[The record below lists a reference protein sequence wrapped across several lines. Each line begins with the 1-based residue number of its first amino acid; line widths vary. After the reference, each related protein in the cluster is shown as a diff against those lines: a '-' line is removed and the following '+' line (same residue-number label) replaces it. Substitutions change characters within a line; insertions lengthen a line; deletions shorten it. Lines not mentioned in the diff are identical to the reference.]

1 MNRQAHLIFLLIIFA
16 MVYSS
21 CEKSEFD
28 QSRSK
33 VKDFF
38 EREND
43 STENRT
49 FVYGTLW
56 NSGENLPISAVE
68 VSLFTAD
75 TEYTAIS
82 DAQGKFTFDV
92 LIGAED
98 YAMLGIRNS
107 AFIHDTVL
115 SQIGKTYPE
124 LQDRY
129 RDGIQKSYKVWN
141 HDIRYLRTESRRFRL
156 YETMIPLIGGALMF
170 KGEAYVYGNLGEQLE
185 KMNVTLL
192 PCPVKGLRNDMNFQ
206 MQRKGKLKINF
217 ELANPTGAL
226 TWLITIDGIKTRPFS
241 TPYFFDYLTFRP
253 FQDYRNTIEIDDIPF
268 NENHE
273 ITYSIR
279 ETSFGPIIKGGTIQ
293 INFQGNANPERIET
307 ILVP

>member
-1 MNRQAHLIFLLIIFA
+1 MNRHTLLIFLLFFATIIF
-16 MVYSS
+16 SS

-28 QSRSK
+28 QSRNK

-49 FVYGTLW
+49 YVYGTLW
-56 NSGENLPISAVE
+56 NSGENQAIAGVE

-82 DAQGKFTFDV
+82 DAQGKFTIDAV
-92 LIGAED
+92 IGAED
-98 YAMLGIRNS
+98 YALLGIRNS

-115 SQIGKTYPE
+115 SQIGKTYAE

-141 HDIRYLRTESRRFRL
+141 HDILYLRTESRRFRL
-156 YETMIPLIGGALMF
+156 YETYIPLIGGAMMF
-170 KGEAYVYGNLGEQLE
+170 KGEAYTYGNLGVQLE
-185 KMNVTLL
+185 KINVTLL

-217 ELANPTGAL
+217 ELADPTGAL
-226 TWLITIDGIKTRPFS
+226 TRIITVDGIRTRPFS
-241 TPYFFDYLTFRP
+241 TPYFFDALTFRP
-253 FQDYRNTIEIDDIPF
+253 NQDFRNTIEIDDIPF

-273 ITYSIR
+273 IIYSIR
-279 ETSFGPIIKGGTIQ
+279 ENINGPILKGGTFQ
-293 INFQGNANPERIET
+293 INFQSNANPERIET
-307 ILVP
+307 VIVP

>member
-1 MNRQAHLIFLLIIFA
+1 MNRHALLIFLLCILTIA
-16 MVYSS
+16 YSS

-28 QSRSK
+28 ESRGK

-49 FVYGTLW
+49 YVYGTLW
-56 NSGENLPISAVE
+56 NREENLPIGAVE

-98 YAMLGIRNS
+98 YALLGIRNS
-107 AFIHDTVL
+107 GFIHDTTL
-115 SQIGKTYPE
+115 SQIGKTNPE

-129 RDGIQKSYKVWN
+129 RDGIQKSNKAWN

-156 YETMIPLIGGALMF
+156 YQTFIPLIGGAMMF
-170 KGEAYVYGNLGEQLE
+170 KGEAYTYGNLGEQLE
-185 KMNVTLL
+185 KINVTLL
-192 PCPVKGLRNDMNFQ
+192 PCPVKGLRNDMTFQ

-217 ELANPTGAL
+217 ESAPAQGAI
-226 TWLITIDGIKTRPFS
+226 TRIITIDGIRTRPFS
-241 TPYFFDYLTFRP
+241 TPYFYDVLTFRP
-253 FQDYRNTIEIDDIPF
+253 FQNYRNTIEIDDIPF

-273 ITYSIR
+273 IMYSIR
-279 ETSFGPIIKGGTIQ
+279 EFVNGPILKGGTLQ
-293 INFQGNANPERIET
+293 INFQPNANPERIET
-307 ILVP
+307 VIVP

>member
-1 MNRQAHLIFLLIIFA
+1 MNRQAHLIFLLLIIT

-28 QSRSK
+28 QSRSN

-49 FVYGTLW
+49 YVYGTLW
-56 NSGENLPISAVE
+56 NRGENTAIAGVE

-82 DAQGKFTFDV
+82 DAQGKFTIDAV
-92 LIGAED
+92 IGVED

-115 SQIGKTYPE
+115 SQIGKTYSE

-141 HDIRYLRTESRRFRL
+141 HDILYLRTESRRFRL
-156 YETMIPLIGGALMF
+156 YETNIPLIGGAMMF
-170 KGEAYVYGNLGEQLE
+170 KGEAYTYGNLGEQLE
-185 KMNVTLL
+185 KINVTLL
-192 PCPVKGLRNDMNFQ
+192 PCPVKGLRNDMTFQ

-217 ELANPTGAL
+217 ELADPSGAL
-226 TWLITIDGIKTRPFS
+226 TRLITIDGIRTRPFS
-241 TPYFFDYLTFRP
+241 TPYFFDFLTFRP
-253 FQDYRNTIEIDDIPF
+253 FQNYRNTIEIDDIPF

-279 ETSFGPIIKGGTIQ
+279 ENVNGPILKGGTIQ

-307 ILVP
+307 VIVP